1 MTDKVNSKVP
11 VFPAGFPMELADLF
25 RSAFASAPEI
35 VTELPGAGSDRRYW
49 RLSGGGRSAVGAEA
63 SDIREA
69 AAFRNLDL
77 SFHARGVRVPRFIAA
92 LPDCSLYLLEDLGD
106 TQLLS
111 ILSTDGGR
119 EVARKAMVSLA
130 DMQTLPEEAWAPSVI
145 FAMDRRQVMWDL
157 CYFKY
162 EFLKPSGVVFD
173 ESALEDD
180 FESFA
185 DSILS
190 IPPERWGFM
199 HRDCQSRNVMVHD
212 GEPYWIDFQGGR
224 RGPCLYDAVS
234 FIWQARA
241 GLPDDFRH
249 ELLHIY
255 ADAFCR
261 RRGISKP
268 DFLSDLPTLRLFRL
282 LQTLGAYGFRG
293 LVEHKAQFVASIPA
307 ALANLDSL
315 CDEGAADRWP
325 ELLRVCRTLAEHPRF
340 RSVMVPAPDRL
351 TISVF
356 SFSYKKGYPDD
367 FSGNG
372 GGFMF
377 DCRAVPNPGRLER
390 YKSRTGLD
398 DDVIEFLEDR
408 EETFAFLAPALSLAS
423 ASARRYIERGF
434 NSLQLGFGCTGGRH
448 RSVYSA
454 EVAARVL
461 AKKFPEARVVVV
473 HRERGL
479 SREVGSEEI
488 FDGRYS
494 LRHLGE
500 SEVEDAGKSGREEVM
515 QS

>member
-1 MTDKVNSKVP
+1 MTDKVNSQST
-11 VFPAGFPMELADLF
+11 VFPAGFPAQLADLF
-25 RSAFASAPEI
+25 RSAFGTAP
-35 VTELPGAGSDRRYW
+35 VSVAPLPGAGSDRRYW
-49 RLSGGGRSAVGAEA
+49 RLSADGRSAVGVAA
-63 SDIREA
+63 SDLREA
-69 AAFRNLDL
+69 RAFRDLDI
-77 SFHARGVRVPRFIAA
+77 SFHAYGVRVPRFISSS
-92 LPDCSLYLLEDLGD
+92 PDCSLYMLEDLGD

-111 ILSTDGGR
+111 ILHTDEGR
-119 EVARKAMVSLA
+119 EAARKAMVSLSE
-130 DMQTLPEEAWAPSVI
+130 MQTLPEDAWLPYVI

-157 CYFKY
+157 SYFKY
-162 EFLKPSGVVFD
+162 EFLKPSGIVFD

-180 FESFA
+180 FESIA
-185 DSILS
+185 DCILS
-190 IPPERWGFM
+190 IPAERWGFL
-199 HRDCQSRNVMVHD
+199 HRDCQSRNVMVRD

-261 RRGISKP
+261 RRGISKT

-307 ALANLDSL
+307 ALANLNSL
-315 CDEGAADRWP
+315 CDGGAVDRWQ
-325 ELLRVCRTLAEHPRF
+325 ELLRVCRNLADHHRF
-340 RSVMVPAPDRL
+340 KGVTDQSADRL

-390 YKSRTGLD
+390 YRSRTGLD
-398 DDVIEFLEDR
+398 EDVIEFLEER
-408 EETFAFLAPALSLAS
+408 EETFDFLAPALALVS
-423 ASARRYIERGF
+423 ASAGRYIERGF
-434 NSLQLGFGCTGGRH
+434 TSLQLGFGCTGGRH

-479 SREVGSEEI
+479 SREVGPQEI
-488 FDGRYS
+488 YDGRYS
-494 LRHLGE
+494 LRHLGG
-500 SEVEDAGKSGREEVM
+500 SEREEVRL
-515 QS
+515 S